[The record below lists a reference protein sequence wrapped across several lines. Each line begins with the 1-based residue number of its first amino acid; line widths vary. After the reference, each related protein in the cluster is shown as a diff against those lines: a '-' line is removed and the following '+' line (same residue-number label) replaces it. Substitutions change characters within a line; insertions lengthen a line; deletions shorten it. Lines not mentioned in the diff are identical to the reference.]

1 MDYPDVLDWL
11 YAQLPMF
18 QRSGP
23 VRYRMDLSKTHAL
36 CEALGHPEHNLQV
49 VHIAGTN
56 GKGSVSHA
64 VAAALQE
71 RGLKVGLYTS
81 PHLSDPRE
89 RIRIDGQ
96 WIGKAE
102 FVAFVVN
109 HMSLWEQMRPSFFE
123 LMFGMALTAFHS
135 HQVDV
140 VVLETGMG
148 GRLDS
153 TNIFLAPVVTA
164 ITSIGLDHQQ
174 FLGDDV
180 RSIAGEKAGILKE
193 GVPCVVG
200 VLPPEARSVVLE
212 QSMKLGVEVYD
223 GIPASDVQAGPQWLL
238 RNQAVAR
245 RILSLI
251 PGQART
257 DEAVLLAGPAAWGL
271 RGRWQFW
278 DRDCLLDC
286 AHNVEGLT
294 STGKAVS
301 ALGRPIRLVF
311 AAVAD
316 KDVSEALSCLPQ
328 TASNHWCSADVPRA
342 MPVDALSRLALA
354 SGRKGEAHST
364 VAQAV
369 RAARAQRKDNELVLI
384 LGSVFT
390 VGEALAF
397 LDSESSGA
405 GASVDPE

>member
-64 VAAALQE
+64 VAAALQM
-71 RGLKVGLYTS
+71 RGMKVGLYTS
-81 PHLSDPRE
+81 PHLTDPRE

-96 WIGKAE
+96 WIEKAE
-102 FVAFVVN
+102 FAAFVVN

-123 LMFGMALTAFHS
+123 LMFGMALNAFRS
-135 HQVDV
+135 HRVDI

-153 TNIFLAPVVTA
+153 TNIFPTPVVTA

-180 RSIAGEKAGILKE
+180 RSISREKAGILKE
-193 GVPCVVG
+193 GVPCVLG

-223 GIPASDVQAGPQWLL
+223 GIPASYHIEGPQWLS

-251 PGQART
+251 PGPGST
-257 DEAVLLAGPAAWGL
+257 DEDVLLAGPTAWGL

-278 DRDCLLDC
+278 DDHCLLDC

-294 STGKAVS
+294 STGIAVS
-301 ALGRPIRLVF
+301 TLGRPIRLVY

-316 KDVSEALSCLPQ
+316 KDVSEALSCLPK
-328 TASNHWCSADVPRA
+328 TVANHWCQADVPRA
-342 MPVDALSRLALA
+342 MPVDTLARLALA
-354 SGRKGEAHST
+354 SGRKGEGHET

-369 RAARAQRKDNELVLI
+369 YSARAQRKDNELVLI

-390 VGEALAF
+390 VGEALTF
-397 LDSESSGA
+397 LESERSKTGA
-405 GASVDPE
+405 AKYPK